1 MLWDIISFIILS
13 IFIIAF
19 IVLIIIA
26 IFLSSTIL
34 TIFGG
39 LVILFILFLG
49 VLDRGDE

>member
-19 IVLIIIA
+19 IVLIIVA

-34 TIFGG
+34 TIFGA
-39 LVILFILFLG
+39 LVILFILFLSIF
-49 VLDRGDE
+49 DKGDE